1 MTWAK
6 VDDRFHEHP
15 KLAAAGAAAWGM
27 WLAGIAYCNRALTDG
42 FIPDAVAEG
51 LGGRWRVRQGGQT
64 WQMIARCGDVEVVV
78 DADWIAVALVD
89 AGLWHRVDGGYQI
102 HDYADFQPLRADVMA
117 AKSSLSAVRKE
128 AGSAGGKAKA
138 AKHAD
143 AKSMA
148 NDKQAASKTLANA
161 WQNPSPEPDPVP
173 EQIAADAAATRAP
186 VPAREDKAPA
196 APPPPTTNTN
206 PRHAPCTPEGKLEG
220 HPARDV
226 LLPMAHAALQIVG
239 AVPEVATLESWY
251 AQRWTIERVKFG
263 LTAAKQDHAGQTI
276 PVGKLIM
283 SAARWMARA
292 RPDEYTPP
300 RPVLTLVQAPAPEK
314 PREATAEER
323 AEMVRRFEELDVL
336 LADPKPLA
344 KAQ

>member
-1 MTWAK
+1 
-6 VDDRFHEHP
+6 
-15 KLAAAGAAAWGM
+15 M

-117 AKSSLSAVRKE
+117 AKASLSDARKE
-128 AGSAGGKAKA
+128 AGAAGGKAKA
-138 AKHAD
+138 AKHA
-143 AKSMA
+143 ASKAMA
-148 NDKQAASKTLANA
+148 NDKQTPSKTLANDK
-161 WQNPSPEPDPVP
+161 QNPSPEPDPVP

-186 VPAREDKAPA
+186 VPTHPRE
-196 APPPPTTNTN
+196 APPTARVEPKPGNTNTN
-206 PRHAPCTPEGKLEG
+206 PAPGTPEGKLQG
-220 HPARDV
+220 HPARDA
-226 LLPMAHAALQIVG
+226 LLPMAHAALDIVG
-239 AVPEVATLESWY
+239 AVPEVSTLENWY
-251 AQRWTIERVKFG
+251 AQKWTIDRVKFG

-300 RPVLTLVQAPAPEK
+300 RPALTLVQPAAIEK
-314 PREATAEER
+314 PREATPEER
-323 AEMVRRFEELDVL
+323 AEMVRRFEELDAL
-336 LADPKPLA
+336 LADPKPMA